1 MGSMSCRSSVVRTAA
16 VALGLAVLPALAPAQ
31 TLVIVREDTG
41 ARVAGAEVYQNCV
54 LRGTTSGA
62 GMLVLPRAAAGDRLD
77 VRKLVATGG
86 TGRGSHDGWSYHAWR
101 TNIVMTPDG
110 GQWSATV
117 ADPAGVQEIV
127 IRRENTQIGWNLV
140 AGVEYNADPANLAD
154 IALGMQRAS
163 EYLFDVTDGQFFYEQ
178 VTLYEDGER
187 FGDAD
192 IQFYGA
198 HWPSAHVGGPW
209 ALSDPR
215 YHMFMPGPGFD
226 GNRPTPGTWQTPN
239 GFRTFIHENGH
250 LGLGAGDEYYRS
262 GGAGATCT
270 SDRYAHPETH
280 RRSVMA
286 YQYDATE
293 LCSDLDHN
301 PATAHGE
308 ATGQSVW
315 GTVAYNWTGP
325 WTLRTPMLT
334 GTVNPGPTSL
344 GCFARMTPRIVPV
357 QRPSCS
363 PLRLRATSGG
373 TPITRHP
380 VDLQHRGRT
389 IAQGQTDDLGE
400 LLLHGAEAGD
410 RVTLRPYATGPWD
423 RCFWDASAVVQQ
435 SCGPI
440 DLEATWRCEPMIW
453 DRPFPRIIWM
463 HEGDPPLVDVRI
475 AAQAGGLPLQLFLA
489 QDGAAEKAVTLV
501 YDQAAGAYV
510 GSLPFD
516 AQRSPEFALR
526 FVGVDAKGKA
536 VETTSRLHGARF
548 HPGGANQQEIFAADG
563 DVTLTLDAQGLPFGT
578 GVSWSDTMFPLAP
591 PNGLVVGAPSVTVEG
606 EVALAQPLILSMRF
620 DPTALETG
628 TARLY
633 RMEGASWKEVPADFH
648 PEIGRVNAS
657 VASWG
662 TFAVFGER
670 P

>member
-1 MGSMSCRSSVVRTAA
+1 MQTRGLSSFVRAGAVGLVLAA
-16 VALGLAVLPALAPAQ
+16 LPALAAAQ

-41 ARVAGAEVYQNCV
+41 ARVAGAEVYQNCEF
-54 LRGTTSGA
+54 RGRTSGD
-62 GMLVLPRAAAGDRLD
+62 GMLILWSAAAGDRLD

-101 TNIVMTPDG
+101 TNIVMTTDG
-110 GQWSATV
+110 GQWSAV
-117 ADPAGVQEIV
+117 IGDPAGTQEII
-127 IRRENTQIGWNLV
+127 IRPQNTQIGWNLV
-140 AGVEYNADPANLAD
+140 GSLEYNADPANQAD

-192 IQFYGA
+192 IQFYGTS
-198 HWPSAHVGGPW
+198 WPRAHVGGPW

-226 GNRPTPGTWQTPN
+226 GSRPTPGTWQTPN

-250 LGLGAGDEYYRS
+250 LGLGASDEYYRS
-262 GGAGATCT
+262 GGSATCT

-280 RRSVMA
+280 RGSIMA

-293 LCSDLDHN
+293 LCSDLNHN

-315 GTVAYNWTGP
+315 GTVSSNWTGP
-325 WTLRTPMLT
+325 WLLSTPLLT

-344 GCFARMTPRIVPV
+344 SCFARMTPRIVSVP
-357 QRPSCS
+357 RPSCS

-373 TPITRHP
+373 APVTRHP

-389 IAQGQTDDLGE
+389 IAQGETDDLGE
-400 LLLHGAEAGD
+400 LLIHGAEAGD

-423 RCFWDASAVVQQ
+423 RCFWDASAVVNQ
-435 SCGPI
+435 SCGPL
-440 DLEATWRCEPMIW
+440 DLEATWRCEPVIW

-463 HEGDPPLVDVRI
+463 HEGDPPLVDLRI
-475 AAQAGGLPLQLFLA
+475 AAQQGGLPLQALLA
-489 QDGAAEKAVTLV
+489 QDGADEQPVALAYDAAV
-501 YDQAAGAYV
+501 GAYV

-516 AQRSPEFALR
+516 AKRAAEFALR
-526 FVGVDAKGKA
+526 FVGVDGKGQP
-536 VETTSRLHGARF
+536 VETISRLHGARF
-548 HPGGANQQEIFAADG
+548 HPGGANMQELFASDG
-563 DVTLTLDAQGLPFGT
+563 DVTLTVDSQGLPHGA
-578 GVSWSDTMFPLAP
+578 GVVWSDTMFPLAP
-591 PNGLVVGAPSVTVEG
+591 PNGRVVGARSVTVEG
-606 EVALAQPLILSMRF
+606 EVALAQPLTLSLRF
-620 DPTALETG
+620 DPSAVKKGSE
-628 TARLY
+628 RLY
-633 RMEGASWKEVPADFH
+633 RMEGGSWKEIPAEFH
-648 PEIGRVNAS
+648 AEIGRVNAI
-657 VASWG
+657 VDAWG

>member
-1 MGSMSCRSSVVRTAA
+1 MESRDRSSFVRA
-16 VALGLAVLPALAPAQ
+16 VALALGLAALPALAAAQ

-54 LRGTTSGA
+54 FRGTTSGD
-62 GMLVLPRAAAGDRLD
+62 GMLVLSSAAAGDRLD

-101 TNIVMTPDG
+101 TNIVMTTDG
-110 GQWSATV
+110 GQWSATIG
-117 ADPAGVQEIV
+117 DPAGVQEII

-140 AGVEYNADPANLAD
+140 GSLEYNADPANQAD

-163 EYLFDVTDGQFFYEQ
+163 EFLFDVSDGQFFYEQ
-178 VTLYEDGER
+178 VTLFEDGER

-192 IQFYGA
+192 VQFYGA
-198 HWPSAHVGGPW
+198 HWPMAHPGGPW

-250 LGLGAGDEYYRS
+250 LGLGALDEYYRT
-262 GGAGATCT
+262 GGSATCT
-270 SDRYAHPETH
+270 SDRYAHPESH
-280 RRSVMA
+280 RASIMA

-293 LCSDLDHN
+293 LCSDLNHN

-315 GTVAYNWTGP
+315 GTVAANWTGP
-325 WTLRTPMLT
+325 WTLRTPMLS

-344 GCFARMTPRIVPV
+344 SCFARMTPRVVSVP
-357 QRPSCS
+357 RPSCA
-363 PLRLRATSGG
+363 PLRLRATSDGV
-373 TPITRHP
+373 PVARHD
-380 VDLQHRGRT
+380 VDLRHRGRT
-389 IAQGQTDDLGE
+389 IPQGQTDDLGE

-410 RVTLRPYATGPWD
+410 TVSLRPYATGPWD
-423 RCFWDASAVVQQ
+423 RCFWDASGVVQQ

-440 DLEATWRCEPMIW
+440 DLDAHWRCEPIVW
-453 DRPFPRIIWM
+453 DRPFPIIRWI

-475 AAQAGGLPLQLFLA
+475 AAQQAGLPLHLFLA
-489 QDGAAEKAVTLV
+489 QDGADEQPFALA

-516 AQRSPEFALR
+516 PKRAAELALR
-526 FVGVDAKGKA
+526 FVGVDGKGTP
-536 VETTSRLHGARF
+536 VETTSRLHGARV
-548 HPGGANQQEIFAADG
+548 HPGGANSQELFASDG
-563 DVTLTLDAQGLPFGT
+563 DVTLAVGPQDLPDGT
-578 GVSWSDTMFPLAP
+578 GVVWSDTMFPLAAP
-591 PNGLVVGAPSVTVEG
+591 AGLVAAARSVGVEG
-606 EVALAQPLILSMRF
+606 EVALAQPVVLWLRF
-620 DPTALETG
+620 DPSAVKKG
-628 TARLY
+628 TERLY
-633 RMEGASWKEVPADFH
+633 RMEGGSWKEVAADFH
-648 PEIGRVNAS
+648 PEIGRVSAPIDR
-657 VASWG
+657 WG
-662 TFAVFGER
+662 TFAVFGQR